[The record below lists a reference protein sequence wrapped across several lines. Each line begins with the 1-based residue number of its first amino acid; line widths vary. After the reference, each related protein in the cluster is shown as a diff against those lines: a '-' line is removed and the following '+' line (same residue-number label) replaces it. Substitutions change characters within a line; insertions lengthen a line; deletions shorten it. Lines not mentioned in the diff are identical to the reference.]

1 MSRARP
7 KNGVAAESRAGS
19 TMYALPRLAAGLKL
33 MVYWQVSRVET
44 RRCCPIAIV
53 VPAHRTITF
62 TPSSLQS
69 ELNLPPAV
77 LHDQSPHINI
87 PRWRN
92 VDFRKRA

>member
-1 MSRARP
+1 M
-7 KNGVAAESRAGS
+7 SRAGS
-19 TMYALPRLAAGLKL
+19 TVYALPRLAAGLKL
-33 MVYWQVSRVET
+33 MVYWHAVSRGD
-44 RRCCPIAIV
+44 PPLLSYSS
-53 VPAHRTITF
+53 PAHRTITF

-69 ELNLPPAV
+69 EFHLPPAV